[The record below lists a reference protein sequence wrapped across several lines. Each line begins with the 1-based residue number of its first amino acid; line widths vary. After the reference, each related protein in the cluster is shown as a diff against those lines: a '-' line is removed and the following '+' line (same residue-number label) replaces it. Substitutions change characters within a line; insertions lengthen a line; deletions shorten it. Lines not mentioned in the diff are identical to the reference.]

1 MTDSVAGLLVDL
13 GIKPRPIR
21 PGQTVHMTCP
31 RCAGGKTREQSLA
44 VTVDPDG
51 MGVVVLCHRGTCG
64 WSEGRRVHTDGPRQS
79 HPERPQERAVRPPP
93 PHPAEVAQNRPDAL
107 YAFFQRRGIGAE
119 TVDAFG
125 VYIATHW
132 FPAHGDLS
140 EGEHAA
146 IVFPYVFKG
155 RVVNRKYRSAAKMF
169 MQEKDPLPTLFNV
182 DAVTSPDVVLFCEGE
197 GDVMAL
203 HEAGYPQAVSLPNGA
218 PAELRDEDDP
228 RRETDRRFDPLRT
241 HADLLG
247 AVKRFVLAGDND
259 APGLVLREELARRLG
274 RHRCWVVTWPD
285 GCKDACDVLREHGP
299 ERVRACVESAEP
311 WPVEGIQRLEP
322 NTLLDLRRAPPPPV
336 LLTGLHELDAVIRW
350 PGEGRLIVVT
360 GYPGSGKST
369 FARWVMVQLMLNY
382 NNRKFQ
388 VFSPENSP
396 WSEFAATCAE
406 VLVGKPFRTYGR
418 ADAEP
423 MTDQEVLWA
432 TEWLRSR
439 ITFLVADAADKAPTL
454 EWILERGGMSVLRE
468 GTTDLVIDPF
478 NQVEAQRGGLS
489 ETDYIGLCLQRISA
503 FCLRH
508 GCNCWVI
515 VHPAKTQPAKPGG
528 ELPVPTLRDA
538 SGSAHWWNRSDLGLT
553 VHASGGGGA
562 RVIVQKMR
570 FSRWGQRSGAVE
582 LGLDVPTG
590 RYFSMGPPPPSYD
603 EASLP

>member
-1 MTDSVAGLLVDL
+1 MADSLAGLLAEH
-13 GIKPRPIR
+13 GIRLKRLTAGHNEKVR
-21 PGQTVHMTCP
+21 CP
-31 RCAGGKTREQSLA
+31 KCEGGRTRELSLSVA
-44 VTVDPDG
+44 IDDDG
-51 MGVVVLCHRGTCG
+51 QGSTWRCWRGNCG
-64 WSEGRRVHTDGPRQS
+64 WTGGGRVHSDGPRQS
-79 HPERPQERAVRPPP
+79 PPERPQERAVRPPP
-93 PHPAEVAQNRPDAL
+93 QHPPELTLNRPEAL
-107 YAFFQRRGIGAE
+107 YAFFQRRGISAE

-125 VYIATHW
+125 LYIATHW
-132 FPAHGDLS
+132 FPAHGDLP

-146 IVFPYVFKG
+146 IVFPYLFKG
-155 RVVNRKYRSAAKMF
+155 RAVNRKYRSSGKMF

-182 DAVTSPDVVLFCEGE
+182 DAIEATDVVTIVEGE
-197 GDVMAL
+197 GDCLAL
-203 HEAGYPQAVSLPNGA
+203 HEAGYPQVVTLPNGA

-241 HADLLG
+241 HAELLG
-247 AVKRFVLAGDND
+247 SVKKFVLAGDND
-259 APGLVLREELARRLG
+259 APGLVLREEMARRLG
-274 RHRCWVVTWPD
+274 RHRCWVVTWPED
-285 GCKDACDVLREHGP
+285 CKDAGDVLRLHGP
-299 ERVRACVESAEP
+299 ERVRACVEQAEP
-311 WPVEGIQRLEP
+311 WPVEGIQRLEA

-336 LLTGLHELDAVIRW
+336 LTTGLHALDAVIRW

-369 FARWVMVQLMLNY
+369 FARWVMVQLMLKY

-423 MTDQEVLWA
+423 MTDDEVLWA

-515 VHPAKTQPAKPGG
+515 VHPAKTQSAKPGG
-528 ELPVPTLRDA
+528 DLPVPTLRDA
-538 SGSAHWWNRSDLGLT
+538 SGSAHWWNRADLGVT
-553 VHASGGGGA
+553 VHASTGGGA
-562 RVIVQKMR
+562 RIIVQKMR
-570 FSRWGQRSGAVE
+570 FARWGQRYGAVE
-582 LGLDVPTG
+582 LELDVPTG
-590 RYFSMGPPPPSYD
+590 RYYQTAPDMQDG
-603 EASLP
+603 LPV